1 MTQEDVSERLGI
13 TRQTMT
19 NWDNGKSYPDS
30 EQIIQLSDIY
40 GLSLDELLKGDATMV
55 HYLRGNTNVNRYL
68 KLFAV

>member
-1 MTQEDVSERLGI
+1 MAQEDVSERLGI

-30 EQIIQLSDIY
+30 ERIIHLSDIH